1 MCNSVSLTIV
11 SVFLLIFSYQN
22 ISATELPP
30 PVAAIEKQGVRIIEK
45 FTTANGIV
53 GYVAEADQRPFVIY
67 MLDDGEHAIVGTLVD
82 SEGNDLTRES
92 ILTYAQGSVDAIRW
106 NAIEE
111 SAWVADG
118 ADDAEKIVYTFT
130 DPNCVHCHD
139 LWEKLRPWVAAGK
152 VQLRHI
158 LVGITKKSSK
168 NKAAAILAAE
178 DPATALN
185 NHEKDFDK
193 GGIEPLADIPESIE
207 QALAYNTDLMQG
219 LEVTS
224 TPTFF
229 YMDESD
235 SLVRVRGVPEPEQFD
250 GLFGSL

>member
-1 MCNSVSLTIV
+1 MRNSVSLTIV
-11 SVFLLIFSYQN
+11 LVFLLVFSYQN
-22 ISATELPP
+22 IAAEELPP

-67 MLDDGEHAIVGTLVD
+67 LLEDGEHAIVGTLVD

-118 ADDAEKIVYTFT
+118 TDDAEMIVYTFT
-130 DPNCVHCHD
+130 DPNCRHCHD

-158 LVGITKKSSK
+158 LVGITKKSSR

-178 DPATALN
+178 DPASALN
-185 NHEKDFDK
+185 GHEKDFDK

-207 QALAYNTDLMQG
+207 QALTYNTELMQG

-229 YMDESD
+229 YMDAEK
-235 SLVRVRGVPEPEQFD
+235 SLKRFRGVPELENFD
-250 GLFGSL
+250 SLFGSL